1 MAKTYKLGLCDNR
14 HEIKDVTTCIFAEGS
29 IAFPIDPKTL
39 RNQVVDRFNELGIT
53 DHDDLII
60 YVTGLTP
67 ALTAVIRIAFKHSM
81 TLTLMHYDKDSK
93 SYIEDVLFSLNDVG
107 YDLEYPTWV
116 ACP

>member
-1 MAKTYKLGLCDNR
+1 MATTFKLGLCDNR
-14 HEIKDVTTCIFAEGS
+14 HEIKDVTTYIFADGDIS
-29 IAFPIDPKTL
+29 FPIDPKVL
-39 RNQVVDRFNELGIT
+39 RNKVVDKFNELGIT
-53 DHDDLII
+53 DGDDLII

-81 TLTLMHYDKDSK
+81 TLILMHYDKDSK
-93 SYIEDVLFSLNDVG
+93 SYIEDVLFSPNDVG

>member
-14 HEIKDVTTCIFAEGS
+14 HEIKDVTTYIFAEGS
-29 IAFPIDPKTL
+29 ITFPIDPKTL

-53 DHDDLII
+53 DGDDLVI

-81 TLTLMHYDKDSK
+81 T
-93 SYIEDVLFSLNDVG
+93 
-107 YDLEYPTWV
+107 
-116 ACP
+116 